1 LGVWLKDYKWEIP
14 VKSERSTVVAKM
26 KLVKCLW
33 SKRKNALLKKS
44 GKATQ
49 FEAVTLPSKGRYNW
63 ILSACFIAALVSVT
77 GCASQ
82 RSSAKDKD
90 WKSLFNGKDLSG
102 WNVKCKPGDRD
113 KEFWSV
119 EGGTIL
125 ADSIGTKKHDYV
137 WLVTKKEYSD
147 FMLRLRFQAY
157 RESPGNSGVQIRS
170 RYDDESGWLDGPQ
183 IDINPP
189 GLWRTGMIWDETR
202 GVQHWLYPKVPKG
215 KWVDKSMANPDLVF
229 YYSDDGPGWNEL
241 EIKAAGTRLRASLNG
256 VKVMEYK
263 GESVLNDDIHKR
275 RNVGLNGHIALQIH
289 TNDELK
295 IRFKDI
301 YIKELSDSNVSK

>member
-1 LGVWLKDYKWEIP
+1 
-14 VKSERSTVVAKM
+14 M

-33 SKRKNALLKKS
+33 SKRKNTVLKRT
-44 GKATQ
+44 GKAAQ
-49 FEAVTLPSKGRYNW
+49 FEVVTPPLTIHYNW

-82 RSSAKDKD
+82 RSSAKGKD

-102 WNVKCKPGDRD
+102 WNVKCKPGDKD

-125 ADSIGTKKHDYV
+125 ADSIGTKKHDYI

-147 FMLRLRFQAY
+147 YMLRLHFQA
-157 RESPGNSGVQIRS
+157 
-170 RYDDESGWLDGPQ
+170 DEAGWLDGPQ

-189 GLWRTGMIWDETR
+189 GPWRTGMIWDETR

-215 KWVDKSMANPDLVF
+215 KWVDKSMANTDLVF
-229 YYSDDGPGWNEL
+229 YYSDEEPGWNEL
-241 EIKAAGTRLRASLNG
+241 EITAVGTRLSASLNG
-256 VKVMEYK
+256 VTIMEYD
-263 GESVLNDDIHKR
+263 GEGILNDNIHKG

-301 YIKELSDSNVSK
+301 YIKDLSGSRVTK

>member
-1 LGVWLKDYKWEIP
+1 MEKI
-14 VKSERSTVVAKM
+14 
-26 KLVKCLW
+26 KLFKCLW
-33 SKRKNALLKKS
+33 SKRENAVLKKA

-49 FEAVTLPSKGRYNW
+49 FEAVTPPWTIRYNW

-82 RSSAKDKD
+82 KFSAKSKD

-102 WNVKCKPGDRD
+102 WIVKCKPDDKD

-125 ADSIGTKKHDYV
+125 ADSIGTKKHDYI

-147 FMLRLRFQAY
+147 FMLRLHFQVY
-157 RESPGNSGVQIRS
+157 RKSPGNSGVQIRS
-170 RYDDESGWLDGPQ
+170 RYDDEAGWLDGPQ

-189 GLWRTGMIWDETR
+189 GSWRTGMIWDETR

-229 YYSDDGPGWNEL
+229 YYNDEGPGWNEL
-241 EIKAAGTRLRASLNG
+241 EISAAGTRLNASLNG
-256 VKVMEYK
+256 VKIMEYD
-263 GESVLNDDIHKR
+263 GEGVLNDEIHKG
-275 RNVGLNGHIALQIH
+275 RNVGLNGNIALQIH

-301 YIKELSDSNVSK
+301 YIKELSGPRITK

>member
-1 LGVWLKDYKWEIP
+1 M
-14 VKSERSTVVAKM
+14 AKM

-33 SKRKNALLKKS
+33 SKRESTVLKRA

-49 FEAVTLPSKGRYNW
+49 LESVTPPSKVRYNW
-63 ILSACFIAALVSVT
+63 ILSAYFIAALVSVT

-82 RSSAKDKD
+82 KFSANSKG

-102 WNVKCKPGDRD
+102 WIVKCKPGDKD
-113 KEFWSV
+113 KEFWRV
-119 EGGTIL
+119 EGKTIL

-137 WLVTKKEYSD
+137 WLVTKQEYSD
-147 FMLRLRFQAY
+147 FILRLRFQAY
-157 RESPGNSGVQIRS
+157 RKSPGNSGVQIRS
-170 RYDDESGWLDGPQ
+170 QYDDEAGWLDGPQ

-189 GLWRTGMIWDETR
+189 GPWRTGMIWDETR
-202 GVQHWLYPKVPKG
+202 GVKHWLYPKVPKG
-215 KWVDKSMANPDLVF
+215 KWVDKSMANPELVF
-229 YYSDDGPGWNEL
+229 YYSGDWPGWNDL
-241 EIKAAGTRLRASLNG
+241 EITAVGTRLSASLNG
-256 VKVMEYK
+256 VKVMEYD
-263 GESVLNDDIHKR
+263 GQGVLNDDIHKG

-301 YIKELSDSNVSK
+301 YIKDLSRSEVRK